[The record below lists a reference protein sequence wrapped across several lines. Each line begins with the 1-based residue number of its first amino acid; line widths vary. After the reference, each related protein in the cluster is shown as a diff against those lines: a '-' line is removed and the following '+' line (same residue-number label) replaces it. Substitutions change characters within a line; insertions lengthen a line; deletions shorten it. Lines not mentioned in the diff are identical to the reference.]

1 MKFCGSEFLLD
12 SRSKM
17 SDEIKRNK
25 EREKE
30 REGKKRKDDG
40 RRWRRPRGKK
50 K

>member
-1 MKFCGSEFLLD
+1 MKFCGSEFLFD

-25 EREKE
+25 ERERE
-30 REGKKRKDDG
+30 RGKKRKDDG